1 MTTYSK
7 QRSNLLIENIPKPCW
22 FFFWMRQ
29 LYIQWVDFNWRK
41 RSRVNRPPGSFSEI
55 WNHFVSSPFT
65 EVLIASIYFFSGI
78 CQFAISCCKRFVPRN
93 QKRHFC
99 RLSLPFSCEKKN
111 SSHFR
116 VRMCARCT
124 HLMTH
129 KRNHIAT
136 SGLRSLCVGQ
146 YDTELW

>member
-1 MTTYSK
+1 
-7 QRSNLLIENIPKPCW
+7 
-22 FFFWMRQ
+22 MRQ

-99 RLSLPFSCEKKN
+99 RLSLPFSCEKKKFF
-111 SSHFR
+111 SLSGSHVCSLYAFDDTQTQSHCHIWTTVVMCR
-116 VRMCARCT
+116 SVRYRAMIKNLAHVLR
-124 HLMTH
+124 MFERMRNQH
-129 KRNHIAT
+129 KWCRF
-136 SGLRSLCVGQ
+136 
-146 YDTELW
+146 E